1 MTAPATDLISL
12 TEAKLS
18 LGLTDTS
25 QDDKLAALISGI
37 SLRILAYLQNAVVIQ
52 VRTEYH
58 IGGKKRLYLQRY
70 PLVSGPTISDGA
82 GNTIPSTDYTT
93 LPEQGLLQHA
103 GCWPTAQDAN
113 GNISR
118 WTIVYSAGL
127 AVNTAA
133 VPADIKAACQ
143 VWLARQFNRP
153 DQSVTSKRIGDL
165 SLSYEGPSL
174 DQDGVPADIAA
185 MLAPYVSHG
194 F

>member
-1 MTAPATDLISL
+1 MATTDLVSL

-25 QDDKLAALISGI
+25 QDEKVTAIVAS
-37 SLRILAYLQNAVVIQ
+37 SSARVLAYLQNAVVIQ
-52 VRTEYH
+52 ARTEYH
-58 IGGKKRLYLQRY
+58 TGGKKRLFLQRY
-70 PLVSGPTISDGA
+70 PLVSGPTITDGA

-93 LPEQGLLQHA
+93 LPEQGILQHA
-103 GCWPTAQDAN
+103 GLWPTAQDAN

-118 WTIVYSAGL
+118 WTVVYSAGV

-133 VPADIKAACQ
+133 VPADIKAACL
-143 VWLARQFNRP
+143 VWVARQFSRP

-165 SLSYEGPSL
+165 SLSYEGTAP
-174 DQDGVPADIAA
+174 DQGGVPADIAA
-185 MLAPYVSHG
+185 MLAPYVSQG